1 MPAFLL
7 IGLFVALPIL
17 EIYVIVQVGSAIG
30 ALPTVLLLV
39 VEALLGG
46 WLVRREGKRA
56 WEALRTATS
65 TGRMPGRELADA
77 ALVLVGGT
85 LLLTPG
91 FVTDIFGFFFVLPF
105 TRPLARR
112 VVSAV
117 IARRAAR
124 EFDARYAQSRRGAR
138 QIHQP
143 GEEGGTSPPDER

>member
-7 IGLFVALPIL
+7 IGLFVLLPIL

-30 ALPTVLLLV
+30 ALPTVLLLI

-46 WLVRREGKRA
+46 WLVRREGRRA
-56 WEALRTATS
+56 WEALRTSLS
-65 TGRMPGRELADA
+65 TGRMPGKEVADA

-112 VVSAV
+112 ALATA
-117 IARRAAR
+117 IARRASR
-124 EFDARYAQSRRGAR
+124 EFDARYAQSRAGAH
-138 QIHQP
+138 QIYRP
-143 GEEGGTSPPDER
+143 DEGGAAPPDDR

>member
-56 WEALRTATS
+56 WQALRGSLT
-65 TGRMPGRELADA
+65 TGRMPGKEVADA

-85 LLLTPG
+85 FLLTPG
-91 FVTDIFGFFFVLPF
+91 FVTDIFGFLFVLPF
-105 TRPLARR
+105 TRPFARR
-112 VVSAV
+112 VLTTA

-124 EFDARYAQSRRGAR
+124 EFDARYAQSRRGAH
-138 QIHQP
+138 QIYRP
-143 GEEGGTSPPDER
+143 GEGGASPPDER